1 VTSTHAQHSG
11 YGHNY
16 KELALSQAN
25 CQPRLMRAL
34 IVGIGAV
41 GGVVS
46 TRALCA
52 GIPVCLATRT
62 KETAARLRTSGLRV
76 SGVGGEGICVP
87 GEVRPLEEYMDRE
100 KFDLILLATKAQ
112 DALDVS
118 SSLLDLLS
126 PSGTLLPIQNGAVPQ
141 MISEKLGKDIVLG
154 GLSNLG
160 ATMTEPGVY
169 RQTNGGHLLIGEIR
183 GGSSQRATEVQR
195 LLGKAVEVRTSPNIV
210 GAIWAKLL
218 LNCSVTTIGAVCA
231 QTMRQ
236 YIMSDEGMQVFQR
249 AYDEAL
255 GVAIATG
262 IRPQR
267 MIVEPIPPGWPHPGM
282 HREDYSAWVS
292 QIVEAYGDIKPSML
306 QDFERKRLTEI
317 DFINGHVT
325 RLGMTVGKPAPVN
338 RALTE
343 TVHSI
348 EQGKIEPG
356 PRRLRELVVA

>member
-1 VTSTHAQHSG
+1 MSEA
-11 YGHNY
+11 N
-16 KELALSQAN
+16 SQ
-25 CQPRLMRAL
+25 PGLMRTL

-41 GGVVS
+41 GGVVA

-62 KETAARLRTSGLRV
+62 KESAARLRTSGLRV
-76 SGVGGEGICVP
+76 SGVGGEGNCVP
-87 GEVRPLEEYMDRE
+87 GDVWPLEEYMDRE

-112 DALDVS
+112 EAFDVS

-126 PSGTLLPIQNGAVPQ
+126 PGGTLLPIQNGAVPQ
-141 MISEKLGKDIVLG
+141 ILSEKLGKDNVLG

-169 RQTNGGHLLIGEIR
+169 RQTNAGHLLIGEID
-183 GGSSQRATEVQR
+183 GGSSQRTTEVQC
-195 LLGKAVEVRTSPNIV
+195 LLSKAVEVRTSPDIV

-218 LNCSVTTIGAVCA
+218 INCSVTTPGAVCA

-236 YIMSDEGMQVFQR
+236 YIMSDVGMQVFQR

-267 MIVEPIPPGWPHPGM
+267 MIVEPIPPGWPQPGM

-292 QIVEAYGDIKPSML
+292 QIVSAYGDIKPSML

-325 RLGMTVGKPAPVN
+325 RLGATLGKPVQVN

-343 TVHSI
+343 MVHSI
-348 EQGKIEPG
+348 EQGRIEPG
-356 PRRLRELVVA
+356 PGRLRELLLA

>member
-1 VTSTHAQHSG
+1 
-11 YGHNY
+11 
-16 KELALSQAN
+16 
-25 CQPRLMRAL
+25 MRTL

-62 KETAARLRTSGLRV
+62 KEVAARLRTSGLRV

-87 GEVRPLEEYMDRE
+87 GEAWPLDEYMDRE

-112 DALDVS
+112 DALDLS

-126 PSGTLLPIQNGAVPQ
+126 PGGTLLPIQNGAVPQ

-169 RQTNGGHLLIGEIR
+169 RQTNAGHLLIGEIG
-183 GGSSQRATEVQR
+183 GGSSQRANEVQR
-195 LLGKAVEVRTSPNIV
+195 LLGKAVEVRTSPDIV

-218 LNCSVTTIGAVCA
+218 LNCSVTTPGAVCA

-236 YIMSDEGMQVFQR
+236 FILSDEGMQVFQR
-249 AYDEAL
+249 AYYEAL
-255 GVAIATG
+255 DVAIATE

-267 MIVEPIPPGWPHPGM
+267 MIVEPFPPGWPQPGS
-282 HREDYSAWVS
+282 REDYSTWIS
-292 QIVEAYGDIKPSML
+292 QIVAAYGDIKPSML

-317 DFINGHVT
+317 DFINGYVT
-325 RLGMTVGKPAPVN
+325 RLGATLGMPVPVN

-348 EQGKIEPG
+348 EQGKVEPG
-356 PRRLRELVVA
+356 PGRLRELVVRRSSL